1 MERSRTGSLGTGE
14 NSAKSCGKG
23 RYGKADNEGTV
34 RGVEAKKGPLVR
46 QTLTFRK
53 LCTGRP
59 RLALSLLEQNRQWRK
74 RDESAAEI

>member
-34 RGVEAKKGPLVR
+34 RGVEAKK
-46 QTLTFRK
+46 
-53 LCTGRP
+53 RP
-59 RLALSLLEQNRQWRK
+59 TREANTNVPQALYREAASGSVSSGA
-74 RDESAAEI
+74 ESPVEEER